1 MHPPASRCSPRLP
14 LGLVLLA
21 ITLAS
26 AGCSSYRKPT
36 IVVGDALITET
47 SAEAIRLDVGLDL
60 ANSNAVPLE
69 LIEFKYTAIVDGRR
83 AFTGRRSAQATL
95 APESSTQVTI
105 PIIIRLDRMEWTR
118 LPPTARWSVSGRLLY
133 VQPGEIAEILLDTGV
148 RRPKVSFSGRGEV
161 RLADPTGA
169 VRGE

>member
-1 MHPPASRCSPRLP
+1 MHAPASRGQIRLP

-21 ITLAS
+21 VTLVG
-26 AGCSSYRKPT
+26 AGCSSYRKPR
-36 IVVGDALITET
+36 IVVGGALISET
-47 SAEAIRLDVGLDL
+47 SAEAMRFDVGLDL
-60 ANSNAVPLE
+60 SNSNAVPLE
-69 LIEFKYTAIVDGRR
+69 LVEFKYSVIVDGRR

-105 PIIIRLDRMEWTR
+105 PFIVRFDRMEWDE

-133 VQPGEIAEILLDTGV
+133 IQPGELAEILLDTGV

-161 RLADPTGA
+161 QLADPAGTA
-169 VRGE
+169 ESE